1 MHILSIGDPH
11 FRIDNVDET
20 NHFINSL
27 HSYISNTPYIDIII
41 VLGDILH
48 THEKI
53 HTVPLN
59 NAVKFF
65 KMLTSFSKIKVFT
78 LVGNHDATSNT
89 IFLSDN
95 HWMNFL
101 KDWDN
106 ITVVD
111 TPIKH
116 KIDETNF
123 ITLCP
128 YVPDGRFIEAL
139 NHITDWKNSTI
150 VFGHQLLDGAKMG
163 MIIANGVEKW
173 KVDYP
178 LLISGHIHDA
188 QKVQD
193 NYINVGSSLQHSYA
207 ENTSKRLLMLSINN
221 GKVDMEDIFL
231 DIRRKKIIYA
241 TINELEDISN
251 KIKDKDENIEYVI
264 SLKGNAEDF
273 KTLKKTDKFKNILNM
288 DNIKDIKFKNERVVS
303 SDKEFISDD
312 FTEHLNYSI
321 YSSNDPYL
329 ISLYEHI
336 LFGKE
341 DLSME
346 DILEI

>member
-1 MHILSIGDPH
+1 MYILCIGDPH
-11 FRIDNVDET
+11 FRVDNVDET
-20 NHFINSL
+20 LHFINSL
-27 HSYISNTPYIDIII
+27 ESYISNNPYIDIII

-65 KMLTSFSKIKVFT
+65 KMLTSFSKIKTFT

-89 IFLSDN
+89 IFLTDN

-101 KDWDN
+101 KDWGN

-111 TPIKH
+111 TPIKYH
-116 KIDETNF
+116 INSEDF

-128 YVPDGRFIEAL
+128 YVPDGRFVEAL
-139 NHITDWKNSTI
+139 NRIPDWKESSV

-163 MIIANGVEKW
+163 MIVANGVEKW
-173 KVDYP
+173 LDEYP

-188 QKVQD
+188 QEVQK

-207 ENTSKRLLMLSINN
+207 ENGSKRLLMLNVN
-221 GKVDMEDIFL
+221 EEVKMEDVYL
-231 DIRRKKIIYA
+231 DIKRKKIIYA

-251 KIKDKDENIEYVI
+251 KIKENTDNIEYII
-264 SLKGNAEDF
+264 SLKGSADDF
-273 KTLKKTDKFKNILNM
+273 KTLKKTDKYKDILNM
-288 DNIKDIKFKNERVVS
+288 ENIKNIKFKSERVTS
-303 SDKEFISDD
+303 NEKDFISDD
-312 FTEHLNYSI
+312 FSEHLNYSI

-336 LFGKE
+336 LLGKE

-346 DILEI
+346 DIIEI